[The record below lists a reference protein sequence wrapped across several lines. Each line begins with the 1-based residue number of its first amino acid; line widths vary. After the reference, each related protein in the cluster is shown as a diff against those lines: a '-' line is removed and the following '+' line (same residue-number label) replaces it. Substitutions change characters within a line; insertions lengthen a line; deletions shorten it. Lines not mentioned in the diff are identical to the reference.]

1 MLLVVG
7 TIGML
12 VHYYSIGYM
21 RGDEG
26 YYRFFAYLNLF
37 MFAMFILV
45 LANNY
50 LLMFLAWEGVGLC
63 SYLLISFWFTRKA
76 PSQAG
81 KKAFLVN
88 RIGDFGFM
96 LGMLLMFLTF
106 GSLQFTHVFA
116 KAGSVGGATMLGICL
131 LLFAGAVGKSAQF
144 PLHVWLPDAMEGPT
158 PVSALIHAATMVNAG
173 VYMVARSY
181 PLFIHS
187 HAAMLVVMGIGA
199 FTAIYAAG
207 IALTQNDIK
216 KVIAYSTV
224 SQLGYM
230 FMALGAGAWAAGIF
244 HLFTHGF
251 FKGLLFLG
259 AGSVIHAMGG
269 EQDMRKMGGLRKL
282 LPVTYWTM
290 IVGALANAGIF
301 PLAGFFSKDEI
312 LGADFNAGYWFIWI
326 VGIITAFLT
335 AFYMFR
341 LIFMTFHN
349 QSRADAETQAHIH
362 ESPRVMS
369 VPLVLLA
376 IPAALAG
383 IVAGWPPD
391 GGWIHKFLEPVFF
404 NAKAEVVPLAR
415 AGRRPAADLAG
426 RGARRHRHGVRLLHP
441 PPGAAG
447 ASRRA
452 PALGLPGVG
461 QQVLHG
467 RVLREGGRPADR
479 STAPTGCGPSST
491 SGSWTAPSTAWP
503 GCGRGWPRILRPLQ
517 TGRAQNYAFGI
528 LIGVLVLVVAFKDL
542 LGAAWAGIEQIGFP
556 ILSVITYLPLAGV
569 AVALLFGKNRPLV
582 YKVAALA
589 STFIAF
595 VLSAVMLLRFHT
607 GLPGMQFVEDFTW
620 IGRLNIH
627 YGFGVDG
634 IAALLIFLT
643 ELLGVIVVIAS
654 WNYIKDRERGF
665 FISLLLLQT
674 GMTGRLQLHRPL
686 PLLRVLGGHAGAD
699 VLHHRYLGRAAEGL
713 RRHQVLPLHPRR
725 QPADAGGHHRR
736 RPVREEQHRRGSHL
750 QHPAALSRGLSVRP
764 AALGVPGLLH
774 RLRHQGADVPGA
786 HVAAGRARRSAH
798 GRLGHPGRR
807 AAEDGRVR
815 HPALLPAHVPG
826 RRP

>member
-1 MLLVVG
+1 VPAAANVSTLLKVATALVPVLPFAGFLVTLLFGKSLLRRRADVVSLAAVTLSWVFSMYLFVHVFAHRHEALDWNAFSWITSGSFHVTWGFHVDSLTAIMLLVVG

-37 MFAMFILV
+37 MFAMYILV

-106 GSLQFTHVFA
+106 GSLQFTSVFG
-116 KAGSVGGATMLGICL
+116 KAGSAGSAALLGICL
-131 LLFAGAVGKSAQF
+131 LLFTGAVGKSAQF

-259 AGSVIHAMGG
+259 AGSVIHAMSG

-312 LGADFNAGYWFIWI
+312 LGSAFRSGYWFIWI

-349 QSRADAETQAHIH
+349 QSRAEAAVQGHIH
-362 ESPRVMS
+362 ESPSVMS

-376 IPAALAG
+376 VPAALAG
-383 IVAGWPPD
+383 VVAGWPPD

-404 NAKAEVVPLAR
+404 DARQEAFRWIGVDGGLLLLSLVVALAGIGTAYVFYIRRRELPVRLGERLPWAYQASVNKFYMDEFYEKAAVRPTIDGAGWLWTFFDVKVVDGAVNGVAWLWARLAR
-415 AGRRPAADLAG
+415 
-426 RGARRHRHGVRLLHP
+426 V
-441 PPGAAG
+441 
-447 ASRRA
+447 
-452 PALGLPGVG
+452 
-461 QQVLHG
+461 
-467 RVLREGGRPADR
+467 
-479 STAPTGCGPSST
+479 
-491 SGSWTAPSTAWP
+491 
-503 GCGRGWPRILRPLQ
+503 LRPLQ
-517 TGRAQNYAFGI
+517 TGRAQDYAFGI
-528 LIGVLVLVVAFKDL
+528 LIGVLVLVVAF
-542 LGAAWAGIEQIGFP
+542 
-556 ILSVITYLPLAGV
+556 
-569 AVALLFGKNRPLV
+569 R
-582 YKVAALA
+582 
-589 STFIAF
+589 
-595 VLSAVMLLRFHT
+595 
-607 GLPGMQFVEDFTW
+607 
-620 IGRLNIH
+620 
-627 YGFGVDG
+627 
-634 IAALLIFLT
+634 IF
-643 ELLGVIVVIAS
+643 
-654 WNYIKDRERGF
+654 
-665 FISLLLLQT
+665 
-674 GMTGRLQLHRPL
+674 
-686 PLLRVLGGHAGAD
+686 
-699 VLHHRYLGRAAEGL
+699 
-713 RRHQVLPLHPRR
+713 
-725 QPADAGGHHRR
+725 
-736 RPVREEQHRRGSHL
+736 
-750 QHPAALSRGLSVRP
+750 
-764 AALGVPGLLH
+764 
-774 RLRHQGADVPGA
+774 
-786 HVAAGRARRSAH
+786 
-798 GRLGHPGRR
+798 
-807 AAEDGRVR
+807 
-815 HPALLPAHVPG
+815 
-826 RRP
+826 